1 MRKLLFI
8 VGSLRENSFNKQ
20 LAVMAEKLIAGR
32 AEVEYLDYSA
42 VPFMNQD
49 MEFPVSE
56 AVDRVRR
63 KVEQADGLW
72 IFSPEYNYSY
82 PGHLKNLIDWL
93 SRPLIPNDGRTPLVI
108 NNKKVALSGAGGA
121 GKTAKCRE
129 KLVELLTLPYLH
141 ADVMVV
147 PQTGIQLSNEAW
159 SEDRF
164 VLTKMQVEELK
175 GQVDAFLDYVL

>member
-49 MEFPVSE
+49 MEFPVPE
-56 AVDRVRR
+56 AVDQVRR

-129 KLVELLTLPYLH
+129 KLVELLTLHYLH